1 MQIRE
6 KRKAAS
12 EVHRCVS
19 SSAWASIT
27 NTRDWMG
34 KQHLFLKGDW
44 EVQTQAASRFGIG
57 QDPAS
62 RPIESHLLLYP
73 HVVREIIFPTSLLI
87 RARIPLGWGSTL
99 WPNCFPPLNAIT
111 WGIRASTYDFGGMQ
125 TFDLDQYILPRKESS
140 GEAKVTLSSPP

>member
-6 KRKAAS
+6 KRKAAT
-12 EVHRCVS
+12 EVRRYVS

-27 NTRDWMG
+27 NTRDRMG

-44 EVQTQAASRFGIG
+44 EVQAQAASGFGIG

-62 RPIESHLLLYP
+62 WPTESHLLLSP
-73 HVVREIIFPTSLLI
+73 HVVREIIFPTSHKGTNPI
-87 RARIPLGWGSTL
+87 GVGSTL

-111 WGIRASTYDFGGMQ
+111 WGIRASTYDFGGTQ
-125 TFDLDQYILPRKESS
+125 TFDLDQYILQRKESS